1 MIAGYD
7 PDFGEEMGSENLAFA
22 PMPNIDAGERAA
34 SYMLPSPSDDDLR
47 MDEDKVESINPMYED
62 FKKSQESMFAPLVN
76 KIGMGI
82 MGYKD
87 PFELY
92 KATQATLD
100 PDSMQSRIARDRQLD
115 RERAERKLA
124 EDQRMRAMIQSM
136 LPPPAETV
144 EPPEEFFPLP
154 DPGPII
160 PEAPTS
166 PVVESTR
173 VPDFTIPALPTLPA
187 TSPLLPPGISPEL
200 LRNLFKL
207 QGVPATAM
215 QEGGSVNKLDTAVD
229 NFLSAVRQ

>member
-1 MIAGYD
+1 
-7 PDFGEEMGSENLAFA
+7 
-22 PMPNIDAGERAA
+22 
-34 SYMLPSPSDDDLR
+34 
-47 MDEDKVESINPMYED
+47 
-62 FKKSQESMFAPLVN
+62 
-76 KIGMGI
+76 
-82 MGYKD
+82 
-87 PFELY
+87 
-92 KATQATLD
+92 
-100 PDSMQSRIARDRQLD
+100 
-115 RERAERKLA
+115 
-124 EDQRMRAMIQSM
+124 M

-207 QGVPATAM
+207 QGVPTTQM
-215 QEGGSVNKLDTAVD
+215 NQGGSVNKLDTAVD